1 MPAVTRSCGT
11 ADDSEIALSSLAMIV
26 PFAASDGGGFHA
38 PTIGD
43 IFPRPILFDGTMF
56 EINRIQLV
64 RFVAAAVLITIFVI
78 AARRA
83 TLVPGRF
90 QNAIEMILDFVRV
103 NVAEEILGKEKAP
116 KFVALLTT
124 MFLAILTF
132 NLMGIVP
139 GLNIAAT
146 ALIGLPVM
154 LAAWTYVSY
163 LSAGVRELGVGGFLK
178 NSLFPP
184 GVPVFLYV
192 LLTPVEFLQVFVIRP
207 ATLALRLM
215 ANMVSGHLM
224 LALCFSA
231 TQYFIFEAA
240 PAMKGFGALTIVG
253 ALIFTLF
260 EVFVATLQAYIFV
273 ILTAVYINLSI
284 EKEH

>member
-1 MPAVTRSCGT
+1 MPAATRSCGT
-11 ADDSEIALSSLAMIV
+11 AEDSENALSSLAMIV
-26 PFAASDGGGFHA
+26 SRATGDGGGFHA

-43 IFPRPILFDGTMF
+43 IFPGPILFDGTMF

-64 RFVAAAVLITIFVI
+64 RFVAAAVLITIFVV

>member
-1 MPAVTRSCGT
+1 MSAVTRSCGT
-11 ADDSEIALSSLAMIV
+11 ADDSENALSSLAMIV
-26 PFAASDGGGFHA
+26 SRATGDGGGFHA

-43 IFPRPILFDGTMF
+43 IFPGPILFDGTVF
-56 EINRIQLV
+56 EINRLQIV
-64 RFVAAAVLITIFVI
+64 RFVAAAALIVVFVI

-90 QNAIEMILDFVRV
+90 QNVVEMILDFVRV
-103 NVAEEILGKEKAP
+103 NVAEEILGKEKAS

-124 MFLAILTF
+124 MFCAILMF

-139 GLNIAAT
+139 GLNVAAT
-146 ALIGLPVM
+146 ALIGLPLM

-184 GVPVFLYV
+184 GVPPFLYV
-192 LLTPVEFLQVFVIRP
+192 LLTPVEFLQVFIIRP

-231 TQYFIFEAA
+231 TQYFLFEAA
-240 PAMKGFGALTIVG
+240 PAMKGFGALTVVG